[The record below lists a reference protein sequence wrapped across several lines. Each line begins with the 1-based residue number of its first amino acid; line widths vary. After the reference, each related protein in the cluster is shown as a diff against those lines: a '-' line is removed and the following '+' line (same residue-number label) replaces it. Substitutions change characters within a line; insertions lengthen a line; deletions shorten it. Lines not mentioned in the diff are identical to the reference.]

1 MPGRLN
7 DEERRELATLVVQ
20 LRALEDDIKAARHA
34 AQRAR
39 EMRGVARHGA
49 RESGLALRGERV
61 ILADG
66 AQIFVRPI
74 EPEDAQDYE
83 VAFRRLSALSRF
95 RRLGERVDRL
105 TPEMLIAATH
115 VDHESH
121 EALVAFD
128 AATGEGIGEAR
139 YVRAPHDPLW
149 AEVSCTVLDPWQHR
163 GVGSALVE
171 RLAARARAV
180 GIERCTAHIVL
191 GNEWA
196 RRLLAQIADEID
208 ERSDGAVS
216 VITAE
221 ARQQRT
227 DL

>member
-1 MPGRLN
+1 MAGSLN

-39 EMRGVARHGA
+39 EMRGVRRPVP

-61 ILADG
+61 VLADG
-66 AQIFVRPI
+66 AQIVVRPI
-74 EPEDAQDYE
+74 EPEDAQDYA
-83 VAFRRLSALSRF
+83 VAFQRLSALSRF
-95 RRLGERVDRL
+95 RRFGERVDRL
-105 TPEMLIAATH
+105 TPELLIAATH

-121 EALVAFD
+121 EALVAMD
-128 AATGEGIGEAR
+128 AATGEGVGEAR
-139 YVRAPHDPLW
+139 YVRAPRDPVW

-171 RLAARARAV
+171 RLAVRARAV
-180 GIERCTAHIVL
+180 GIERCTAHIIL
-191 GNEWA
+191 GNECA
-196 RRLLAQIADEID
+196 RRLLAHIADEVD
-208 ERSDGAVS
+208 ERSDGARF

-221 ARQQRT
+221 ARKQRP